1 MLNNNLEI
9 NGLISNFDEDVKRI
23 PEQEFINSLNLNKK
37 SPYYKKRLEII
48 KSFYNDE
55 VRRDHYEELGMTFYK
70 ISARMDINKYKNK
83 HKKEDIIEDILALPI
98 KPSSIWI
105 DGNELTLE
113 FRPKEYFHFKSYI
126 DYLKL
131 VLSFIDFI
139 EEYKEFKLYYDGDFD
154 DDPELISKG
163 SMILSD
169 VKFSKDIFDTNRID
183 IYDEDKVLMIELN
196 N

>member
-23 PEQEFINSLNLNKK
+23 PEQEFIKSLNLNKK

-183 IYDEDKVLMIELN
+183 IYDEDKVLIIELN

>member
-23 PEQEFINSLNLNKK
+23 PEQEFIKSLNLDKK
-37 SPYYKKRLEII
+37 SLYYKKRLEII

>member
-23 PEQEFINSLNLNKK
+23 PEQEFIKSLNLNKK
-37 SPYYKKRLEII
+37 SLYYKKRLEII

>member
-48 KSFYNDE
+48 KSFNNDE

>member
-23 PEQEFINSLNLNKK
+23 PEQEFIKSLNLNKK

-105 DGNELTLE
+105 DGNKLTLE

-139 EEYKEFKLYYDGDFD
+139 EEYKEFKLCYDGDFD

>member
-23 PEQEFINSLNLNKK
+23 PEQEFIKSLNLNKK

-70 ISARMDINKYKNK
+70 ISARKDINKYKNT

-139 EEYKEFKLYYDGDFD
+139 EEYKEFKLCYDGDFD

-169 VKFSKDIFDTNRID
+169 VKFSKDIFDTNLID
-183 IYDEDKVLMIELN
+183 VYDEDKVLMIELN

>member
-23 PEQEFINSLNLNKK
+23 PEQEFIKSLNLNKK

-105 DGNELTLE
+105 VGNELTLE

>member
-48 KSFYNDE
+48 KSFNNDE

-183 IYDEDKVLMIELN
+183 VYDEDKVLMIELN

>member
-23 PEQEFINSLNLNKK
+23 PEQEFIKSLNLNKK
-37 SPYYKKRLEII
+37 SLYYKKRLEII

-139 EEYKEFKLYYDGDFD
+139 EEYKEFKLCYDGDFD

>member
-23 PEQEFINSLNLNKK
+23 PEQEFIKSLNLNKK

-113 FRPKEYFHFKSYI
+113 FRPKEYFHFKSIYR
-126 DYLKL
+126 L
-131 VLSFIDFI
+131 
-139 EEYKEFKLYYDGDFD
+139 FKV
-154 DDPELISKG
+154 S
-163 SMILSD
+163 
-169 VKFSKDIFDTNRID
+169 VKFYRF
-183 IYDEDKVLMIELN
+183 Y
-196 N
+196 

>member
-23 PEQEFINSLNLNKK
+23 PEQEFIKSLNLNKK

-183 IYDEDKVLMIELN
+183 VYDEDKVLIIELN

>member
-48 KSFYNDE
+48 KSFNNDE

-139 EEYKEFKLYYDGDFD
+139 EEYKEFKLCYDGDFD

-183 IYDEDKVLMIELN
+183 VYDEDKVLMIELN

>member
-23 PEQEFINSLNLNKK
+23 PEQEFIKSLNLNKN

>member
-23 PEQEFINSLNLNKK
+23 PEQEFIKSLNLNKK

-70 ISARMDINKYKNK
+70 ISARKDINKYKNK

-139 EEYKEFKLYYDGDFD
+139 EEYKEFKLYYGGDFD

-183 IYDEDKVLMIELN
+183 VYDEDKVLMIELN

>member
-23 PEQEFINSLNLNKK
+23 PEQEFIKSLNLNKK

-70 ISARMDINKYKNK
+70 ISARKVINKYKNK

-139 EEYKEFKLYYDGDFD
+139 EEYKEFKLCYDGDFD

-183 IYDEDKVLMIELN
+183 VYDEDKVLMIELN

>member
-1 MLNNNLEI
+1 
-9 NGLISNFDEDVKRI
+9 
-23 PEQEFINSLNLNKK
+23 
-37 SPYYKKRLEII
+37 
-48 KSFYNDE
+48 
-55 VRRDHYEELGMTFYK
+55 MTFYK

-83 HKKEDIIEDILALPI
+83 HKKQHIIEDILALPI

>member
-23 PEQEFINSLNLNKK
+23 PEQEFIKSLNLNKK
-37 SPYYKKRLEII
+37 SPYYKKRLETI
-48 KSFYNDE
+48 KSFHNDE

-105 DGNELTLE
+105 DGNEFTLE

>member
-9 NGLISNFDEDVKRI
+9 KGLISNFDEDVKRI
-23 PEQEFINSLNLNKK
+23 PEQEFIKSLNLNKK

-105 DGNELTLE
+105 VGNELTLE

>member
-23 PEQEFINSLNLNKK
+23 PEQEFIKSLNLNKK

-139 EEYKEFKLYYDGDFD
+139 EEYKEFKLCYDGDFD

>member
-23 PEQEFINSLNLNKK
+23 PEQEFIKSLNLNKK

-48 KSFYNDE
+48 KSFHNDE

>member
-23 PEQEFINSLNLNKK
+23 PEQEFIKSLNLNKK

-55 VRRDHYEELGMTFYK
+55 VRRDHYEELCMTFYK

>member
-23 PEQEFINSLNLNKK
+23 PEQEFIKSLNLNKK
-37 SPYYKKRLEII
+37 SLYYKKRLEII
-48 KSFYNDE
+48 KSFNNDE

>member
-23 PEQEFINSLNLNKK
+23 PEQEFIKSLNLNKK

-139 EEYKEFKLYYDGDFD
+139 EEYKEFKLCYDGDFD

-183 IYDEDKVLMIELN
+183 VYDEDKVLMIELN

>member
-23 PEQEFINSLNLNKK
+23 PEQEFIKSLNLNKK
-37 SPYYKKRLEII
+37 SLYYKKRLEII

-131 VLSFIDFI
+131 VSSFIDFI
-139 EEYKEFKLYYDGDFD
+139 EEYKEFKLCYDGDFD

-183 IYDEDKVLMIELN
+183 VYDEDKVLMIELN

>member
-37 SPYYKKRLEII
+37 SSYYKKRLEII
-48 KSFYNDE
+48 KLFYNDE

>member
-23 PEQEFINSLNLNKK
+23 PEQEFIKSLNLNKK
-37 SPYYKKRLEII
+37 SLYYKKRLEII

-163 SMILSD
+163 SMILAD
-169 VKFSKDIFDTNRID
+169 VKFSKDICDTNRID

>member
-23 PEQEFINSLNLNKK
+23 PEQEFIKSLNLNKK

-70 ISARMDINKYKNK
+70 ISARMDINKYKSK

-105 DGNELTLE
+105 DGNEITLE

>member
-23 PEQEFINSLNLNKK
+23 PEQEFIKSLNLNKK
-37 SPYYKKRLEII
+37 SLYYKKRLEII

-183 IYDEDKVLMIELN
+183 IYDEDNVLMIELN

>member
-23 PEQEFINSLNLNKK
+23 PEQEFIKSLNLNKK

-183 IYDEDKVLMIELN
+183 VYDEDKVLMIELN

>member
-23 PEQEFINSLNLNKK
+23 PEQEFIKSLNLNKK

-83 HKKEDIIEDILALPI
+83 HKKEHIIEDILALPI

-139 EEYKEFKLYYDGDFD
+139 EEYKEFKLCYDGDFD

-183 IYDEDKVLMIELN
+183 VYDEDKVLMIELN

>member
-23 PEQEFINSLNLNKK
+23 PEQEFIKSLNLNKK

-83 HKKEDIIEDILALPI
+83 HNKEDIIEDILALPI

>member
-9 NGLISNFDEDVKRI
+9 NGLISNFDEDVKI
-23 PEQEFINSLNLNKK
+23 VSESQFIESLNLNKK
-37 SPYYKKRLEII
+37 SSYYKKRLEVIG
-48 KSFYNDE
+48 SFYNDE

>member
-9 NGLISNFDEDVKRI
+9 NGLISNFDEAVKRI
-23 PEQEFINSLNLNKK
+23 PEQEFIKSLNLNKK

-83 HKKEDIIEDILALPI
+83 CKKEDIIEDILALPI

-139 EEYKEFKLYYDGDFD
+139 EEYKEFKLCYDGDFD

-183 IYDEDKVLMIELN
+183 VYDEDKVLMIELN

>member
-37 SPYYKKRLEII
+37 SSYYKKRLEII

-70 ISARMDINKYKNK
+70 ISARMDINKYKSK

-105 DGNELTLE
+105 DGNEITLE

-154 DDPELISKG
+154 DDPEIINKDSVIRSG
-163 SMILSD
+163 

>member
-1 MLNNNLEI
+1 MLNNNLDI

-23 PEQEFINSLNLNKK
+23 PEQEFIKSLNLNKK
-37 SPYYKKRLEII
+37 SPYYKKRLETI
-48 KSFYNDE
+48 KSFHNDE

-83 HKKEDIIEDILALPI
+83 HKKEDIIEDILTLSV

-113 FRPKEYFHFKSYI
+113 FKPKEYFHFKSYI

-139 EEYKEFKLYYDGDFD
+139 EEHKELKLHYDGDFD
-154 DDPELISKG
+154 DDPEVISEE
-163 SMILSD
+163 SAILSNI
-169 VKFSKDIFDTNRID
+169 KFSKDIFDTNRVD
-183 IYDEDKVLMIELN
+183 VYDEDRIYTIEMN
-196 N
+196 K

>member
-23 PEQEFINSLNLNKK
+23 PEQEFIKSLNLNKK

-70 ISARMDINKYKNK
+70 ISARMDINKYKSK

-105 DGNELTLE
+105 DGNEITLE

-154 DDPELISKG
+154 DDPEIINKDSVIRSG
-163 SMILSD
+163 